1 MQSCLTL
8 LLGIVASAASVE
20 WRRPV
25 IKFNS
30 KVVSSPEVV
39 VKPGTSLDLRCEG
52 NGPVN
57 WQTRL
62 AKHRRYVSKGNGN
75 VRTLKV
81 DRPSAEFTGTYKCVY
96 TAGSQQRELS
106 SSVHVYVKDP
116 NRVFWTSSTS
126 LQVVRKEGEVYLL
139 PCLLTDPSATDLGL
153 RMDNGTTVP
162 PGMNFTVYRH
172 HGILIHS
179 LHPSFNAD
187 YVCTARV
194 NGVERTSKAFSINV
208 IQKLR
213 FPPYVFLETDEN
225 QL

>member
-1 MQSCLTL
+1 MRQLLVLLKWPKQQQTFEFSRSNTKNFSKSILTNLFSHFSCHVFPLINIFIQSYFHFL
-8 LLGIVASAASVE
+8 SVE

-106 SSVHVYVKDP
+106 SSVHVYVKGELRQKRVLLFCVQ
-116 NRVFWTSSTS
+116 NRRTTFLMLFCKCLDGSLST
-126 LQVVRKEGEVYLL
+126 LVVPL
-139 PCLLTDPSATDLGL
+139 C
-153 RMDNGTTVP
+153 
-162 PGMNFTVYRH
+162 
-172 HGILIHS
+172 
-179 LHPSFNAD
+179 
-187 YVCTARV
+187 
-194 NGVERTSKAFSINV
+194 
-208 IQKLR
+208 
-213 FPPYVFLETDEN
+213 
-225 QL
+225 